1 MPERPSLSTLVA
13 TRTRLEQAIGGRYTL
28 ALAAVVIALL
38 SYPLARGS
46 GWVHLC
52 IDCWVFVTL
61 GFLIL
66 SLRRGNFSRV
76 EVMLLGSA
84 TVGMAMTNLAAKHW
98 GFDPGLV
105 FLCLLPLSVLFI
117 FYCAWLIVKSLFD
130 VALVTTD
137 MLCGAVLA

>member
-1 MPERPSLSTLVA
+1 M
-13 TRTRLEQAIGGRYTL
+13 
-28 ALAAVVIALL
+28 VIALL

-46 GWVHLC
+46 GWIHLC

-76 EVMLLGSA
+76 EVMLLGNA

-98 GFDPGLV
+98 GFDPRRSFCV
-105 FLCLLPLSVLFI
+105 CCHCRCCLSFTVHG
-117 FYCAWLIVKSLFD
+117 SS
-130 VALVTTD
+130 
-137 MLCGAVLA
+137 